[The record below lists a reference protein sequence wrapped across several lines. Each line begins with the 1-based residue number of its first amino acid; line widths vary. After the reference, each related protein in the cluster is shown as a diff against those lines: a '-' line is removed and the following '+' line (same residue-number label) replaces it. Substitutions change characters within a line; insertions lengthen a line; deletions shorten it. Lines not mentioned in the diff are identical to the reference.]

1 LQDQVIGGNKA
12 GKLATLYSPAKVQS
26 GADQQLTLITKR
38 YATDAS
44 RIIVPPISINQMYQK
59 ADADSYTAGI
69 DGETV
74 IPLPQ
79 WIGWDV
85 LSVEDEVKPLKKS
98 EYAWNKSSGTL
109 ALQGGLTLRKPDAV
123 FPLYQNDYPVM
134 KKLALIVSLLFS
146 LSSLHA
152 QGPGTLYGAYKFMG
166 TLGIPKDTLLPP
178 TANRLQPHVAGLGD
192 SLYLWSWR
200 QGKWIIVIGSGGGE
214 PRTQTDTD
222 SRWPPPSLR

>member
-1 LQDQVIGGNKA
+1 MKNYTAIDGQSIFDVCLQTYGSLDFLGRLIVDSAFDNVNTSPFSGQVFSYDPDLLQDQVIGGNKA

-26 GADQQLTLITKR
+26 GTDQQLTLITKR

-44 RIIVPPISINQMYQK
+44 RIILPPISINQMYQK

-85 LSVEDEVKPLKKS
+85 LSVEDEIKPLKKS

-109 ALQGGLTLRKPDAV
+109 ALQGGLTLGKD
-123 FPLYQNDYPVM
+123 QT
-134 KKLALIVSLLFS
+134 LFF
-146 LSSLHA
+146 LF
-152 QGPGTLYGAYKFMG
+152 TKM
-166 TLGIPKDTLLPP
+166 T
-178 TANRLQPHVAGLGD
+178 
-192 SLYLWSWR
+192 
-200 QGKWIIVIGSGGGE
+200 
-214 PRTQTDTD
+214 TQ
-222 SRWPPPSLR
+222 L